1 MRAIAFYKELD
12 VIDYEKELAIVRE
25 ETKGLKKADHMDSPV
40 KNSDES
46 TTKTLSMD
54 PFLSFR
60 YEEPN
65 MEKAK
70 KVYIHNSPK
79 KKETTA
85 DKTWALYLEHFDL
98 QKIATIRGLKKNTI
112 LEHMITKLPDDR
124 IRIEDMIDMTG
135 VTATFYFKDGTIL
148 KIESEFGEYNNNTL
162 DINFKSNIKAE
173 YEESI
178 LKAQYAEYSNS
189 KGFLKITDDVIVN
202 DIQGNLTAD
211 KLLFD
216 IKSQTLKIE
225 TFNENKISVNVDT
238 DEKRF

>member
-1 MRAIAFYKELD
+1 MERKKKLRIIQICLLSIGIITLIFTYSDK
-12 VIDYEKELAIVRE
+12 
-25 ETKGLKKADHMDSPV
+25 TKFNKKLVTQKLKKEIDNKIID
-40 KNSDES
+40 KNEDTEGNVFYNIEYSGLD
-46 TTKTLSMD
+46 LAGN
-54 PFLSFR
+54 R
-60 YEEPN
+60 Y
-65 MEKAK
+65 
-70 KVYIHNSPK
+70 I
-79 KKETTA
+79 
-85 DKTWALYLEHFDL
+85 
-98 QKIATIRGLKKNTI
+98 LKSKSAINNP
-112 LEHMITKLPDDR
+112 L
-124 IRIEDMIDMTG
+124 IEDMIDMTG

>member
-1 MRAIAFYKELD
+1 MERKKKLRIIQICLLSIGIITLIFTYSDK
-12 VIDYEKELAIVRE
+12 
-25 ETKGLKKADHMDSPV
+25 TKFNKKLVTQELKKEIENKIID
-40 KNSDES
+40 KNEDTEGNVFYNIEYSGLD
-46 TTKTLSMD
+46 LAGN
-54 PFLSFR
+54 R
-60 YEEPN
+60 Y
-65 MEKAK
+65 
-70 KVYIHNSPK
+70 I
-79 KKETTA
+79 
-85 DKTWALYLEHFDL
+85 
-98 QKIATIRGLKKNTI
+98 LKSKSAINNP
-112 LEHMITKLPDDR
+112 L
-124 IRIEDMIDMTG
+124 IEDMIDMTG

-225 TFNENKISVNVDT
+225 TFNESKISVNVDT

>member
-1 MRAIAFYKELD
+1 
-12 VIDYEKELAIVRE
+12 
-25 ETKGLKKADHMDSPV
+25 
-40 KNSDES
+40 
-46 TTKTLSMD
+46 
-54 PFLSFR
+54 
-60 YEEPN
+60 
-65 MEKAK
+65 MER
-70 KVYIHNSPK
+70 K
-79 KKETTA
+79 KKLRIIQICLLSIGIISLIFTYS
-85 DKTWALYLEHFDL
+85 DKTKFNKKLVTQELKNEIENKIIDKNENTEGNVFYNIEYSGLDL
-98 QKIATIRGLKKNTI
+98 AGNRYILKSKSAINNP
-112 LEHMITKLPDDR
+112 L
-124 IRIEDMIDMTG
+124 IEDMIDMTG

>member
-1 MRAIAFYKELD
+1 MERKKRLKIIQFCLLSIGIITLIFTYSDKINFNKKLISKE
-12 VIDYEKELAIVRE
+12 
-25 ETKGLKKADHMDSPV
+25 
-40 KNSDES
+40 
-46 TTKTLSMD
+46 
-54 PFLSFR
+54 F
-60 YEEPN
+60 
-65 MEKAK
+65 
-70 KVYIHNSPK
+70 
-79 KKETTA
+79 KKEIENKII
-85 DKTWALYLEHFDL
+85 DKNEDIEGNVFYNIEYSGLDL
-98 QKIATIRGLKKNTI
+98 AGNRYI
-112 LEHMITKLPDDR
+112 LSSKSAINNPLN
-124 IRIEDMIDMTG
+124 EDMIDMTG

-173 YEESI
+173 YEEST

>member
-1 MRAIAFYKELD
+1 MERKKKLRIIQICLLSIGIITLIFTYSDKTNFNKKLVTQE
-12 VIDYEKELAIVRE
+12 
-25 ETKGLKKADHMDSPV
+25 LKKEIENKIID
-40 KNSDES
+40 KNEDTEGNVFYNIEYSGLD
-46 TTKTLSMD
+46 LAGN
-54 PFLSFR
+54 R
-60 YEEPN
+60 Y
-65 MEKAK
+65 
-70 KVYIHNSPK
+70 I
-79 KKETTA
+79 
-85 DKTWALYLEHFDL
+85 
-98 QKIATIRGLKKNTI
+98 LKSKSAINNP
-112 LEHMITKLPDDR
+112 L
-124 IRIEDMIDMTG
+124 IEDMIDMTG

-148 KIESEFGEYNNNTL
+148 RIESEFGEYNNNTL

>member
-1 MRAIAFYKELD
+1 
-12 VIDYEKELAIVRE
+12 
-25 ETKGLKKADHMDSPV
+25 
-40 KNSDES
+40 
-46 TTKTLSMD
+46 
-54 PFLSFR
+54 
-60 YEEPN
+60 
-65 MEKAK
+65 MER
-70 KVYIHNSPK
+70 K
-79 KKETTA
+79 KKLRIIQICLLSIGIISLIFTYS
-85 DKTWALYLEHFDL
+85 DKTKFNKKLVTQELKNEIENKIIDKNENTEGNVFYNIEYSGLDL
-98 QKIATIRGLKKNTI
+98 AGNRYILKSKSAINNP
-112 LEHMITKLPDDR
+112 LV
-124 IRIEDMIDMTG
+124 EDMIDMTG

>member
-1 MRAIAFYKELD
+1 MERKKKLRIIQICLLSIGIITLIFTYSDKTNFNKKLVTQE
-12 VIDYEKELAIVRE
+12 
-25 ETKGLKKADHMDSPV
+25 LKKEIENKIIN
-40 KNSDES
+40 KNEDTEGNVFYNIEYSGLD
-46 TTKTLSMD
+46 LAGN
-54 PFLSFR
+54 R
-60 YEEPN
+60 Y
-65 MEKAK
+65 
-70 KVYIHNSPK
+70 I
-79 KKETTA
+79 
-85 DKTWALYLEHFDL
+85 
-98 QKIATIRGLKKNTI
+98 LKSKSAINNP
-112 LEHMITKLPDDR
+112 L
-124 IRIEDMIDMTG
+124 IEDLIDMTG

>member
-1 MRAIAFYKELD
+1 MERKKKLRIIQICLLSIGIISLIFTYSDK
-12 VIDYEKELAIVRE
+12 
-25 ETKGLKKADHMDSPV
+25 TKFNKKLVSQELKKEIENKIID
-40 KNSDES
+40 KNEDTEGNVFYNIEYSGLD
-46 TTKTLSMD
+46 LAGN
-54 PFLSFR
+54 R
-60 YEEPN
+60 Y
-65 MEKAK
+65 
-70 KVYIHNSPK
+70 I
-79 KKETTA
+79 
-85 DKTWALYLEHFDL
+85 
-98 QKIATIRGLKKNTI
+98 LKSKSAINNP
-112 LEHMITKLPDDR
+112 L
-124 IRIEDMIDMTG
+124 IEDMIDMTG

>member
-1 MRAIAFYKELD
+1 MERKKKLRIIQICLLSIGIITLIFTYSDKTNFNKKLVTQE
-12 VIDYEKELAIVRE
+12 
-25 ETKGLKKADHMDSPV
+25 LKKEIDNKIID
-40 KNSDES
+40 KNEDTEGNVFYNIEYSGLD
-46 TTKTLSMD
+46 LAGN
-54 PFLSFR
+54 R
-60 YEEPN
+60 Y
-65 MEKAK
+65 
-70 KVYIHNSPK
+70 I
-79 KKETTA
+79 
-85 DKTWALYLEHFDL
+85 
-98 QKIATIRGLKKNTI
+98 LKSKSAINNP
-112 LEHMITKLPDDR
+112 L
-124 IRIEDMIDMTG
+124 IEDMIDMTG

-216 IKSQTLKIE
+216 IKNQTLKIE

>member
-1 MRAIAFYKELD
+1 MERKKKLRIIQICLLSIGIISLIFTYSDK
-12 VIDYEKELAIVRE
+12 
-25 ETKGLKKADHMDSPV
+25 TKFNKKLVSQELKKEIENKIID
-40 KNSDES
+40 KNEDTEGNVFYNIEYSGLD
-46 TTKTLSMD
+46 LAGN
-54 PFLSFR
+54 R
-60 YEEPN
+60 Y
-65 MEKAK
+65 
-70 KVYIHNSPK
+70 I
-79 KKETTA
+79 
-85 DKTWALYLEHFDL
+85 
-98 QKIATIRGLKKNTI
+98 LKSKSAINNP
-112 LEHMITKLPDDR
+112 L
-124 IRIEDMIDMTG
+124 IEDVIDMTG

-148 KIESEFGEYNNNTL
+148 RIESEFGEYNNNTL

-225 TFNENKISVNVDT
+225 TFNDNRISVNVDT

>member
-1 MRAIAFYKELD
+1 MERKKKLRIIQICLLSIGIITLIFTYSDKTNFNQKLVTQE
-12 VIDYEKELAIVRE
+12 
-25 ETKGLKKADHMDSPV
+25 LKKEIENKIIN
-40 KNSDES
+40 KNEDKEGNVFYNIEYSGLD
-46 TTKTLSMD
+46 LAGN
-54 PFLSFR
+54 R
-60 YEEPN
+60 Y
-65 MEKAK
+65 
-70 KVYIHNSPK
+70 I
-79 KKETTA
+79 
-85 DKTWALYLEHFDL
+85 
-98 QKIATIRGLKKNTI
+98 LKSKSAINNP
-112 LEHMITKLPDDR
+112 L
-124 IRIEDMIDMTG
+124 IEDLIDMTG
-135 VTATFYFKDGTIL
+135 VTATFYFKNGTIL

-216 IKSQTLKIE
+216 IKNQTLKIE